1 MVNKYARKLEN
12 REINPETD
20 EVWAIQDVPTIWNKK
35 TRAKVIADG
44 YIFEADGTAVPALGE
59 EE

>member
-12 REINPETD
+12 REINPETED
-20 EVWAIQDVPTIWNKK
+20 TWAIQDVPNIWRAK

-44 YIFEADGTAVPALGE
+44 YVINPDGTVSKEGE
-59 EE
+59 